1 MSTTYDMT
9 WLKKATFEEL
19 DAAMNDF
26 TVRRDVEKLLRTPQ
40 GEAIA
45 KQLIDSR
52 KVASDEK
59 YNMAWLE
66 TATLEMLKAAL
77 LDPTARPQ
85 LDKLMRTP
93 KGATL
98 ASQIIN
104 GTRVNQPVVE
114 QAPVS
119 PEEQAQIDADLAR
132 ANAEAA
138 EAERIAAEEAAKTA
152 QVVQQPVEE
161 KKKIVIDYQV
171 DDEKGNPIGRRTHI
185 EGWTNEEV
193 IEKLKAAHVNA
204 VRYAERVKKS
214 QLIAI
219 EAGTKQKQ
227 AEDNAKNLE
236 KEAKEATEIAMKD
249 QNPEKVQE
257 AIKKVVKADREAEI
271 ALQAARAQ
279 GKIIA
284 DTWMADHK
292 HDFQPCEA
300 SRNII
305 AKWLSDNNRE
315 FSYENL
321 ELAFEATK
329 HQLPAPMQQVVEEV
343 PAAQVANPPAAA
355 SATPAAQAAS
365 ITPPAAAVAE
375 LVIPANTTA
384 APTASSTAPS
394 SASAAAT
401 NTPAARRPGVNGS
414 LPPGTLTAGRPQRT
428 QEPQA
433 TQQVAEF
440 KRLVAKM
447 PGHEFRKQ
455 LTTSKEFRD
464 KCAAA
469 GIIDAAQRQ

>member
-1 MSTTYDMT
+1 MSITYDLS

-19 DAAMNDF
+19 DAAMNDI
-26 TVRRDVEKLLRTPQ
+26 TTRRLVEPILRTPQ

-45 KQLIDSR
+45 KAL
-52 KVASDEK
+52 VAGRQVTTGDK
-59 YNMAWLE
+59 YNMEWLE
-66 TATLEMLKAAL
+66 TATYEVLKAAL
-77 LDPTARPQ
+77 IDPIAKPQ
-85 LDKLMRTP
+85 IEKLARTP
-93 KGATL
+93 KGARL
-98 ASQIIN
+98 MSEIIN
-104 GTRVNQPVVE
+104 GTRVQQPVVE
-114 QAPVS
+114 QAVVT
-119 PEEQAQIDADLAR
+119 PEEQAQIDADVAR
-132 ANAEAA
+132 ADAEAA
-138 EAERIAAEEAAKTA
+138 EAARITAAEQAAATP
-152 QVVQQPVEE
+152 VVEQPVEE

-185 EGWTNEEV
+185 EGWSSDEV

-214 QLIAI
+214 QIIAI
-219 EAGTKQKQ
+219 EAGAKQKQ
-227 AEDNAKNLE
+227 AEAAANNLE

-257 AIKKVVKADREAEI
+257 AIKKVSRADREVEI
-271 ALQAARAQ
+271 ARSAAKAQ

-292 HDFQPCEA
+292 HDFQPCQA
-300 SRNII
+300 SSNII
-305 AKWLSDNNRE
+305 SKWLADNNRE

-343 PAAQVANPPAAA
+343 PATPPANPAAV
-355 SATPAAQAAS
+355 ATETPVAPAAS
-365 ITPPAAAVAE
+365 ITPPAAAAAVP
-375 LVIPANTTA
+375 VIPATPPAVPPA
-384 APTASSTAPS
+384 AATASS

-414 LPPGTLTAGRPQRT
+414 LPPGSFSAQRPSAPAA
-428 QEPQA
+428 PQA

-440 KRLVAKM
+440 KRLIAKM

>member
-26 TVRRDVEKLLRTPQ
+26 TSRRDVEKLLRTPQ

-45 KQLIDSR
+45 KQLIDNR
-52 KVASDEK
+52 KAASDDK
-59 YNMAWLE
+59 YNMEWLQ
-66 TATLEMLKAAL
+66 TATLETLKAAL
-77 LDPTARPQ
+77 LDPVARPQ

-104 GTRVNQPVVE
+104 GTRVQEPVAD
-114 QAPVS
+114 QTPVS

-138 EAERIAAEEAAKTA
+138 EAERTAAEEVARTT
-152 QVVQQPVEE
+152 QQSVVEE

-214 QLIAI
+214 QIIAV
-219 EAGTKQKQ
+219 EAQTKQRGL
-227 AEDNAKNLE
+227 EDGAKKLE
-236 KEAKEATEIAMKD
+236 QEAADAVDAATKE
-249 QNPEKVQE
+249 QNPAKLQE
-257 AIKKVVKADREAEI
+257 AIKKVSKAEREAEDARRAAKIQGEVI
-271 ALQAARAQ
+271 A
-279 GKIIA
+279 K
-284 DTWMADHK
+284 TWMEDHK
-292 HDFQPCEA
+292 HDFQPCDA
-300 SRNII
+300 SSKIIGDWLARNG
-305 AKWLSDNNRE
+305 RE

-329 HQLPAPMQQVVEEV
+329 HQLPAPMQQVVEET
-343 PAAQVANPPAAA
+343 PAAQVNNPPAAA
-355 SATPAAQAAS
+355 SVAPAAQAAS
-365 ITPPAAAVAE
+365 ITPPAAAAAE
-375 LVIPANTTA
+375 PVSTANTVA
-384 APTASSTAPS
+384 APTAASTAPS

-428 QEPQA
+428 QESQT
-433 TQQVAEF
+433 TQQTAEF
-440 KRLVAKM
+440 RRLVAKM
-447 PGHEFRKQ
+447 PSAEFRKQ
-455 LTTSKEFRD
+455 MTTSKEFRD

-469 GIIDAAQRQ
+469 GIVDAAQRQ